1 MNNISLI
8 IPVFNEEN
16 NILNLY
22 TEIQNIFINKNNYEI
37 IFVDDGSTDKSK
49 DVLLNLEHKKKIRLI
64 INKKNHGQSYSIS
77 KGINISSFQNI
88 VTLDGD
94 GQNNPKDILKLLE
107 VYFSKKDFSLVGG
120 IRKNR
125 KDSLLKILSSKIAN
139 KIRSIILNDDCI
151 DTGCSLKVFDK
162 NIFLSFPFFNGLHRF
177 LPALFK
183 GYGKNT
189 FFLEVDHRPRISGI
203 SKYGTFDRLFKGV
216 TDMIRVKKIIRTYKL
231 RNKDI
236 NNVF

>member
-1 MNNISLI
+1 MI
-8 IPVFNEEN
+8 
-16 NILNLY
+16 
-22 TEIQNIFINKNNYEI
+22 EI
-37 IFVDDGSTDKSK
+37 I
-49 DVLLNLEHKKKIRLI
+49 R
-64 INKKNHGQSYSIS
+64 NK
-77 KGINISSFQNI
+77 
-88 VTLDGD
+88 
-94 GQNNPKDILKLLE
+94 
-107 VYFSKKDFSLVGG
+107 
-120 IRKNR
+120 
-125 KDSLLKILSSKIAN
+125 
-139 KIRSIILNDDCI
+139 ILNDDCI

-216 TDMIRVKKIIRTYKL
+216 IDIIRVKKIIRTYKL